1 MHLIRFL
8 LHYINTVYLKFYEVF
23 FPYYKWL
30 PDEAFCTDFYVC
42 FQEKASSCFQGPH
55 QLEVPCI
62 IQPCTEQNH
71 LSYTFLWNQ
80 TYLWLLKLY
89 IIVGKT
95 IYSDKQANRCGIFE
109 KKNMFKVESNF
120 KLLRKF
126 GWMIKTINM
135 ANRALYSAHSC
146 LWPILLILVQERKE
160 VDVLSAEYELGPY
173 SCALPS
179 LGRRNSLS
187 KSRQMEGVQNS
198 PDKSYSLPA
207 LWYSVCFHI
216 FLHLKYIN
224 FPLFCT
230 FRTSSSYNFETCNSI
245 ELHI

>member
-1 MHLIRFL
+1 MKMHLIRFL

-109 KKNMFKVESNF
+109 KKNMFKVEICWKQLQIVEKVWLNDKDNKYGKQST
-120 KLLRKF
+120 LLSTLLPLTYFVDFSSRKK
-126 GWMIKTINM
+126 G
-135 ANRALYSAHSC
+135 
-146 LWPILLILVQERKE
+146 
-160 VDVLSAEYELGPY
+160 
-173 SCALPS
+173 
-179 LGRRNSLS
+179 
-187 KSRQMEGVQNS
+187 SRCVKCWVWVGS
-198 PDKSYSLPA
+198 
-207 LWYSVCFHI
+207 I
-216 FLHLKYIN
+216 FL
-224 FPLFCT
+224 CT
-230 FRTSSSYNFETCNSI
+230 SPTREKKFIIQKQTDGRSP
-245 ELHI
+245 ELPW